1 MYSKSQTN
9 IELEKLVRENEVE
22 LRKTFLANYK
32 TQQAT
37 LDLFKNSIEHCDIN
51 NFNNNRAIWNLGSYV
66 NIVSYDLKLIGENLF
81 FNKDEWGKRYFA
93 RQSALVIYEAIDDIL
108 ELAGKNF
115 RKIIETFS
123 NSQEFKEELNE
134 LTKEINKYKKEN
146 SEYLKLIRHNCAAHR
161 DKDSIEQLKI
171 IAAKNWS
178 DSIGVLTK
186 FDNLLMRFGKFM
198 QKVINIGLDE
208 STELRKGK

>member
-115 RKIIETFS
+115 RKKIETFS

-146 SEYLKLIRHNCAAHR
+146 HSSYKLER
-161 DKDSIEQLKI
+161 L
-171 IAAKNWS
+171 NWS
-178 DSIGVLTK
+178 
-186 FDNLLMRFGKFM
+186 FDK
-198 QKVINIGLDE
+198 I
-208 STELRKGK
+208 